1 MHQTQ
6 RARTARGFT
15 LIEMLTAMFVLGV
28 VLTLTV
34 SEFTY
39 AIANFRWT
47 NAHLDAETQARV
59 AMARINDLMKMGTP
73 DILNSNCIK
82 DELKCSVIEPAA
94 PLQNSTDGNSS
105 ISFYEVTNST
115 ADAGHLS
122 PSMTVDASG
131 NPLPTYDVVTVLY
144 QPPDLIECTTTVAA
158 FEANPSQPCLNVGVQ
173 TIAYDV
179 TAFGITPLGCG
190 AAGSCDSLV
199 GSVQIDL
206 QTTNNTSQAVAS
218 STSGQTAESA
228 YVSNTLYFSSWKGFG
243 H

>member
-1 MHQTQ
+1 MQQSQ

-15 LIEMLTAMFVLGV
+15 LIEMLTAMFVLGI

-73 DILNSNCIK
+73 DILTTQCAKQNT
-82 DELKCSVIEPAA
+82 CSVIDVNAK
-94 PLQNSTDGNSS
+94 LQNGTDANTS
-105 ISFYEVTNST
+105 ISFYEVTNNT
-115 ADAGHLS
+115 ADVGHLS
-122 PSMTVDASG
+122 PTMLTNASG
-131 NPLPTYDVVTVLY
+131 EPQPSYNVVTILY
-144 QPPDLIECTTTVAA
+144 QPPNLVECVQTQAN
-158 FEANPSQPCLNVGVQ
+158 FDANPTQPCLNVGVQ

-190 AAGSCDSLV
+190 AALTCDSLV
-199 GSVQIDL
+199 GSVQVDL

-228 YVSNTLYFSSWKGFG
+228 YVSNTLYFSSWKGFD